1 MDEGLTPHGLKYLG
15 NMTKARLR
23 WDKEGK
29 EYRSVHAELLV
40 GDGIYARMNPCY
52 CKLKHSNIIDWKISY
67 RSHCLHI
74 VKEFGGFFHELAGL
88 EICT

>member
-1 MDEGLTPHGLKYLG
+1 MPEWIHVTASS
-15 NMTKARLR
+15 N
-23 WDKEGK
+23 
-29 EYRSVHAELLV
+29 
-40 GDGIYARMNPCY
+40 
-52 CKLKHSNIIDWKISY
+52 SNIIDWKISY